1 MTGGDSVPA
10 LRTFL
15 RGRSA
20 RQRRLLGIALIAGMA
35 AVWATGL
42 VDPAASAP
50 AQQEAAQSMDG
61 AVENENDEPVEGVAI
76 TVESADGAFSETVE
90 TDANG
95 DWMVG
100 LPEPGMYVVTL
111 DESTLPEGE
120 QLSDPS
126 DAMQEFNIREG
137 RRQIINIDLGEPAP
151 TTTAPQQDE
160 DVEVAGTQEASEV
173 GGVNRFA
180 QGALN
185 GVKFGLIIAMT
196 AIGLSLIYGTTGLV
210 NLGHGDLVTLGAI
223 LAWYF
228 NTTGPNLNLIWAAL
242 VVIPLAG
249 GVGAIL
255 EGGLWRPLRRRKV
268 GLLQMLVISIG
279 VGLAIRHVLLIFFG
293 GRSRPYVDFNIQERL
308 DLGPVAITPRD
319 LIIIGLSIV
328 LLVAVATMLQRTRMG
343 KAVRA
348 VSDNPELAE
357 ASGIN
362 VQGVIMVVW
371 IMGAGLAATGGIFLG
386 AIEQVNWLM
395 GFQLL
400 LLMFAGVILGG
411 LGTAYGVLVGSMVVG
426 LVVEISTVWVTAELK
441 TVWGLAVLIIVLLI
455 RPQGILGIKE
465 RIG

>member
-1 MTGGDSVPA
+1 M
-10 LRTFL
+10 
-15 RGRSA
+15 
-20 RQRRLLGIALIAGMA
+20 LGLALIAGVVA
-35 AVWATGL
+35 AWATGL

-50 AQQEAAQSMDG
+50 AAPTQQSEQSMDG
-61 AVENENDEPVEGVAI
+61 AVENEADEPVEGVSI
-76 TVESADGAFSETVE
+76 TVENDAGTFSETVE

-95 DWMVG
+95 EWMVD
-100 LPEPGMYVVTL
+100 LPEPGMYVLTL

-120 QLSDPS
+120 QLSDPA
-126 DAMQEFNIREG
+126 DAMQEFNISAG
-137 RRQIINIDLGEPAP
+137 RRQIINFDLGEPAP
-151 TTTAPQQDE
+151 TTTAPEGEEQDE
-160 DVEVAGTQEASEV
+160 DIEVAGTQEVSEV
-173 GGVNRFA
+173 GGVNRLA

-210 NLGHGDLVTLGAI
+210 NIGHGDLVTLGAI

-228 NTTGPNLNLIWAAL
+228 NTTGPQLNLIWAAL
-242 VVIPLAG
+242 IVIPLTG

-279 VGLAIRHVLLIFFG
+279 VGLAIRHILLIFFG
-293 GRSRPYVDFNIQERL
+293 GRSRPYIDFNIQERL

-319 LIIIGLSIV
+319 LIIIGLSIFV
-328 LLVAVATMLQRTRMG
+328 LVTLATMLQRTRMG
-343 KAVRA
+343 KAMRA

-386 AIEQVNWLM
+386 AIEQVQWLM

-411 LGTAYGVLVGSMVVG
+411 LGTAYGALVGSMVVG